1 MFVRSFAIQGSWN
14 YRTLI
19 GNGFAFALLP
29 ALREIFRGRPADFDA
44 AVGRHTGIFNSHPY
58 LAGVA
63 LGAVARLEAEGAQP
77 SVIERFKSAVR
88 GSLGSLGDRLI
99 WAGLRP
105 ACGLFA
111 IAILFAGAPWW
122 VAVLAFLVIY
132 NIGHIALRIW
142 GFRLGLHYGKGVGE
156 HLRRSHF
163 GDVQSATATA
173 GAFLLGFLI
182 PIAATGGLASAPVPP
197 TVAIVAFVAAAIGLR
212 FGNRLRTPVAIAL
225 AGFALF
231 GLVYEVVS

>member
-1 MFVRSFAIQGSWN
+1 
-14 YRTLI
+14 
-19 GNGFAFALLP
+19 
-29 ALREIFRGRPADFDA
+29 REIFRGRPADFDA
-44 AVGRHTGIFNSHPY
+44 AVQRHTRFFNSHPY

-77 SVIERFKSAVR
+77 SVIDRFKSALR

-105 ACGLFA
+105 ACGLLA

-122 VAVLAFLVIY
+122 LAVLAFLVLY

-142 GFRLGLHYGKGVGE
+142 GFRLGLQHGKGVGE

-182 PIAATGGLASAPVPP
+182 PIAATGGLVSAPVPP
-197 TVAIVAFVAAAIGLR
+197 AVAIAAFVAAAIGLR

-231 GLVYEVVS
+231 GLVYEAVS